1 MGRNLN
7 SDSQTGERY
16 LRILPTELSGKVEQV
31 DASGATSERGPPSF
45 PAGPH
50 PQSPVARSHPPGGCL
65 SVPLMVCL
73 VKTVGLAFF
82 LA

>member
-1 MGRNLN
+1 MILKLGKDTYVFYLQNYLEKEGRWRPLAPHLN
-7 SDSQTGERY
+7 E
-16 LRILPTELSGKVEQV
+16 
-31 DASGATSERGPPSF
+31 GPPSF
-45 PAGPH
+45 PAAPH

-65 SVPLMVCL
+65 SGLLMVCL